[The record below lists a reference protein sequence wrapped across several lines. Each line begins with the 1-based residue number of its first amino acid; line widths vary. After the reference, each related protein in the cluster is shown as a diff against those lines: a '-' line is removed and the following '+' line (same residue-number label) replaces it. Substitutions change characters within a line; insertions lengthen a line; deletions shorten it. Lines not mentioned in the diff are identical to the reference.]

1 MASAAGQSAL
11 ATEVLAAQEL
21 FYGGYPSKVLGVF
34 ITLSSQLIGYGIA
47 GLLRDVLVYPT
58 KLLWPINL
66 PVTSL
71 LESLHKD
78 KTAAKQRL
86 RIFYI
91 IFIVLFVWEV
101 FPEYL
106 FPVLEG
112 VSIFCLANQKSL
124 VFTNLFGG
132 ASGNE
137 GLGFLSLCFDWQY
150 IASLGSPMWLPLETL
165 TNNFIGYI
173 GCILLFMGLYYCN
186 VWRAQESVM
195 PFRKIG
201 QYTD

>member
-11 ATEVLAAQEL
+11 STEVLAAQEL
-21 FYGGYPSKVLGVF
+21 WYGGYPSKAGGVF
-34 ITLSSQLIGYGIA
+34 VTLSSQLIGYGIA
-47 GLLRDVLVYPT
+47 GLLREVLVYPT
-58 KLLWPINL
+58 RMLWPINL
-66 PVTSL
+66 PVTTL

-78 KTAAKQRL
+78 KVVAKQKI

-91 IFIVLFVWEV
+91 IFAVIFVWEV

-112 VSIFCLANQKSL
+112 VSIFCLADQSNL

-137 GLGFLSLCFDWQY
+137 GLGFLSFCFDWQY

-173 GCILLFMGLYYCN
+173 GCILLFMGLYYAN
-186 VWRAQESVM
+186 MWRAQE
-195 PFRKIG
+195 
-201 QYTD
+201 